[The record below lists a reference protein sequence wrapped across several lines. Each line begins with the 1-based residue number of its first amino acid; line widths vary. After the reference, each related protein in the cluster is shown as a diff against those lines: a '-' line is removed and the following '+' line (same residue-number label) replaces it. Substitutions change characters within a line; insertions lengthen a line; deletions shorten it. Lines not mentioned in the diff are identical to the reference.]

1 MFALQ
6 EAGTF
11 SIVHV
16 FMANAGP
23 ELKNIVVAVKIFF
36 IVLFL
41 LMFYEKTTKHWW
53 FRRFRTILRIASRI
67 GYSANPPEPFVQ
79 EYICRRDN
87 KIGAEMRA
95 C

>member
-1 MFALQ
+1 MQ
-6 EAGTF
+6 DAGTELMLHV
-11 SIVHV
+11 IVI
-16 FMANAGP
+16 AGP
-23 ELKNIVVAVKIFF
+23 ANSTPPHIITKVFF